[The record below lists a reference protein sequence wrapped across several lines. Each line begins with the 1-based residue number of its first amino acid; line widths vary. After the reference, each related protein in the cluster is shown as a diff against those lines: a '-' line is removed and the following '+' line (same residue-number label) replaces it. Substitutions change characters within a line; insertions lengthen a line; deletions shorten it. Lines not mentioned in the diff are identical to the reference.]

1 MIDLQHGDCLEL
13 IDRIPDNSI
22 DLICADLP
30 YGTTRCAWD
39 TLIDLDV
46 LWPKLKRIAKE
57 RAAIVLFAQTPF
69 DKALGASNLPMLRYE
84 WIWEKTNAT
93 GFFNAKKMP
102 LKAHE
107 NVLVFYRKLPVY
119 NAQKTTGHKRK
130 TAGRKE
136 IGSELYGKSV
146 RKTFYDSTERYPR
159 SVIKF
164 KSDRYHSNLHPTQ
177 KPLPL
182 LEYIVKTYSNE
193 GDVVLDFCMG
203 SGTAGVAAKTLG
215 RSFVGIEK
223 EKKYFDIAEGR
234 IASSE
239 NVQYQNSISHTSK
252 GAYITHNIRT
262 SASEQKIIDAINELA
277 EKNSRINKASV
288 SRLCGISREQITRR
302 YSYLFD
308 GIINA

>member
-1 MIDLQHGDCLEL
+1 
-13 IDRIPDNSI
+13 
-22 DLICADLP
+22 
-30 YGTTRCAWD
+30 
-39 TLIDLDV
+39 
-46 LWPKLKRIAKE
+46 
-57 RAAIVLFAQTPF
+57 
-69 DKALGASNLPMLRYE
+69 MLRYE

-107 NVLVFYRKLPVY
+107 NVLVFYKKLPVY
-119 NAQKTTGHKRK
+119 NAQKTTGHERK

-136 IGSELYGKSV
+136 IGSEVYGKSV

-177 KPLPL
+177 KPLSL

-223 EKKYFDIAEGR
+223 EKKYFDIATAR
-234 IASSE
+234 IESRDTIIE
-239 NVQYQNSISHTSK
+239 TNSISHTSK
-252 GAYITHNIRT
+252 GAYITHKIRT
-262 SASEQKIIDAINELA
+262 SASEQKIIDAINVLSNNG
-277 EKNSRINKASV
+277 EKVSKVSV
-288 SRLCGISREQITRR
+288 SKLCGISREQISRR
-302 YSYLFD
+302 YNHLF
-308 GIINA
+308 